1 MAKVELD
8 IAKLVEETFEKRFG
22 VTLDRLRELAE
33 ADKDGRCVMLP
44 CPFYSEVYALSQVG
58 EEIIHG
64 ELRSTNQDYCLIV
77 NLEGNLT
84 SKGKTWHGVQVRKED
99 VYLTREAAE
108 AALKAGDRTC

>member
-1 MAKVELD
+1 MAKAELD
-8 IAKLVEETFEKRFG
+8 VTALVEETFEKHFG
-22 VTLDRLRELAE
+22 VTLARLRELAE
-33 ADKDGRCVMLP
+33 ADRDGRLVELP

-84 SKGKTWHGVQVRKED
+84 SKGKTWHGVQVRKQD
-99 VYLTREAAE
+99 VFLTREDAE
-108 AALKAGDRTC
+108 KALGEHK